1 MRAPL
6 AAEFRPM
13 LAPLAIILAAALALW
28 LGPSLPPS
36 LAGLKE
42 FGAYFVLLAGAG
54 VSLWFNRGRAFV
66 AAASLLAAYTGY
78 RYGLTLGID
87 SFAARAV
94 YTAAV
99 VLVPLNILVALL
111 LPERGVSYHGDYRW
125 LFIAAGELLFVAWVA
140 SSGRNALSGV
150 AWQEMLEHWLLRS
163 PPAPFLGRLLFCAA
177 FTIAAWRAWAPHFHK
192 HGGPVSPIAAGQ
204 AGALV
209 AFFIACEWARNEAA
223 FGVFSTAA
231 GAILLVAM
239 LQESHRL
246 AFNDEL
252 TGLPGRR
259 ALLEAM
265 AGLGPRYVLAM
276 GDVDHFKSFN
286 DTHGHDIGDQVLKL
300 VAARL
305 AEVDGGGR
313 AFRYG
318 GEEFTVLFTDAT
330 LEEAMPHLEDI
341 RASVAAYRMAVRGEN
356 RPKAREQ
363 GEKLRVQAAAFGRG
377 ADPEDS
383 QPPDKILS
391 VTISIGAAEP
401 PGAGSEHAVTPAA
414 VLKAADE
421 ALYRAKRGG
430 RNRVSR

>member
-1 MRAPL
+1 MRAHIPAVL
-6 AAEFRPM
+6 RPAMPPAA
-13 LAPLAIILAAALALW
+13 ILLVAVLSLW

-66 AAASLLAAYTGY
+66 ATVSLLIAYASY
-78 RYGLTLGID
+78 RYGLGFGAG
-87 SFAARAV
+87 SFTSHAV
-94 YTAAV
+94 YTAVV
-99 VLVPLNILVALL
+99 VLVPLNVLVALL

-125 LFIAAGELLFVAWVA
+125 LFIAAGEILLVAWIA
-140 SSGRNALSGV
+140 SSGRNALSGA

-177 FTIAAWRAWAPHFHK
+177 FVAAVWRAWPPGFPGK
-192 HGGPVSPIAAGQ
+192 GGPVSPIAVGQ

-209 AFFIACEWARNEAA
+209 AFFIACEWAVNEAA
-223 FGVFSTAA
+223 FGVFSAAA
-231 GAILLVAM
+231 GAILLIAM

-259 ALLEAM
+259 ALQEAM

-276 GDVDHFKSFN
+276 ADVDHFKSFN

-305 AEVDGGGR
+305 AEVEGGGR

-318 GEEFTVLFTDAT
+318 GEEFTVLFDGAALEDA
-330 LEEAMPHLEDI
+330 LPHLEAI
-341 RASVAAYRMAVRGEN
+341 RASVEAYRMAVRGED
-356 RPKAREQ
+356 RPQEKEK
-363 GEKLRVQAAAFGRG
+363 GEKLRA
-377 ADPEDS
+377 PDS
-383 QPPDKILS
+383 QLPEKMLS

-401 PGAGSEHAVTPAA
+401 ASETATPVQVPRD
-414 VLKAADE
+414 VLRAADE

>member
-1 MRAPL
+1 MRVPL
-6 AAEFRPM
+6 AAEIRPVI
-13 LAPLAIILAAALALW
+13 APAAIIVAAALSLW
-28 LGPSLPPS
+28 LGPALPPS

-42 FGAYFVLLAGAG
+42 AGAYFVLLAAAG
-54 VSLWFNRGRAFV
+54 MSVWFNRGRAFV
-66 AAASLLAAYTGY
+66 AAASLLLAYAGY
-78 RYGLTLGID
+78 RIGLDFGAE

-99 VLVPLNILVALL
+99 LLVPLNILVALL

-125 LFIAAGELLFVAWVA
+125 LFIVAGELLLATWIA
-140 SSGRNALSGV
+140 SSGRSALSGT
-150 AWQEMLEHWLLRS
+150 AWQELLGHWLLRS
-163 PPAPFLGRLLFCAA
+163 PHAQLLGSPLLGRLMFCAA
-177 FTIAAWRAWAPHFHK
+177 FAAAVWRAWPRK
-192 HGGPVSPIAAGQ
+192 GGPVSPIAVGQ
-204 AGALV
+204 AGALA
-209 AFFIACEWARNEAA
+209 AFFIACEWAANQAV
-223 FGVFSTAA
+223 FGVFAAAA
-231 GAILLVAM
+231 GAILIVAM

-259 ALLEAM
+259 ALQEAM
-265 AGLGPRYVLAM
+265 AGLGPHYVLAM
-276 GDVDHFKSFN
+276 ADVDHFKSFN

-305 AEVDGGGR
+305 AEVEGGGR

-330 LEEAMPHLEDI
+330 LDEAMQHLDAL
-341 RASVAAYRMAVRGEN
+341 RASVAAYRMAVRGED
-356 RPKAREQ
+356 RPKAKEL
-363 GEKLRVQAAAFGRG
+363 GEKLRTPDTEEMQA
-377 ADPEDS
+377 PE
-383 QPPDKILS
+383 KMLS
-391 VTISIGAAEP
+391 VTISIG
-401 PGAGSEHAVTPAA
+401 GAGPGGTATTPAQ

>member
-6 AAEFRPM
+6 AAEFRSLIAPVAI
-13 LAPLAIILAAALALW
+13 LAAAALALW
-28 LGPSLPPS
+28 IGPALPPS

-42 FGAYFVLLAGAG
+42 AGAYFVLLAGAG
-54 VSLWFNRGRAFV
+54 MGMWFNRGRAFV
-66 AAASLLAAYTGY
+66 AAVSLFIAYLGFRFALDFGAASFT
-78 RYGLTLGID
+78 
-87 SFAARAV
+87 ARAV

-125 LFIAAGELLFVAWVA
+125 LFIVAGEILLVAWIA
-140 SSGRNALSGV
+140 SSGRSALSGA
-150 AWQEMLEHWLLRS
+150 AWQTMLDHWLLRS
-163 PPAPFLGRLLFCAA
+163 PPAPFLGRVLFCAA
-177 FTIAAWRAWAPHFHK
+177 LTAAAWRAWLHPALK
-192 HGGPVSPIAAGQ
+192 QGGPVSPIAVGQ

-209 AFFIACEWARNEAA
+209 AFFIGCEWAADEAV
-223 FGVFSTAA
+223 FGVFTAAA
-231 GAILLVAM
+231 GAILIVAM

-259 ALLEAM
+259 ALQEAM

-300 VAARL
+300 VAERL
-305 AEVDGGGR
+305 AEVEGGGR

-318 GEEFTVLFTDAT
+318 GEEFTVLFDDAT
-330 LEEAMPHLEDI
+330 LEEVLPHLEAT
-341 RASVAAYRMAVRGEN
+341 RASVEAYRMAVRGEE
-356 RPKAREQ
+356 RPKEKER
-363 GEKLRVQAAAFGRG
+363 GEKLRA
-377 ADPEDS
+377 PDS
-383 QPPDKILS
+383 QLPEKLLS
-391 VTISIGAAEP
+391 VTISIGAAA
-401 PGAGSEHAVTPAA
+401 PGEGATPAQ